1 MKNYNGLIITSLD
14 YKQLT
19 MKKLLLLL
27 LSSALVF
34 TAMAQEDTTLQQY
47 TGKYKFPEGSAVT
60 EMTLTL
66 EKGVLVGVSP
76 MGSSEF
82 RRIKGDEFE
91 IVSYAGTATFKRTE
105 GKVTGVQILVQDMVL
120 EGSRTDGS
128 SYNSVLINHYG
139 F

>member
-1 MKNYNGLIITSLD
+1 M
-14 YKQLT
+14 

-27 LSSALVF
+27 LSSGLVF
-34 TAMAQEDTTLQQY
+34 NVMAQEDTTLQQY

-66 EKGVLVGVSP
+66 EKGILVAISP
-76 MGSSEF
+76 LGSSEF

-91 IVSYAGTATFKRTE
+91 VVSYAGTATFKRTE
-105 GKVTGVQILVQDMVL
+105 GRVTGVQILVQDMVL

-128 SYNSVLINHYG
+128 PHNTVL
-139 F
+139 